1 MSVGIRTRLAVC
13 LAKFSSQVIRRTR
26 LGRGTTL
33 PGRIAE
39 MLAPE
44 LLQELSG
51 MVREKVIV
59 TMGTNGKTTT
69 NNLLCQTLEAEGKK
83 VICNRLGANMKNGI
97 ISAFVLAAR
106 KDGRL
111 DADYA
116 CIEVDELA
124 AATVVPL
131 LAPDCIVLTNI
142 FRDQLDRYGE
152 IDIICRKIKEAV
164 QTLPKAM
171 LVINSDDIFS
181 YALACECGNPVVLY
195 GIKENEFHDMASE
208 GFPDSLFCRFCGERL
223 SYDFFHYGHLGSW
236 HCSHCGAKR
245 PSPVFTASDIWF
257 DGEGCSFSLDGQLFT
272 AQTKAYYSIYN
283 ILSAYTALYAA
294 EAEAFAFEE
303 TVRNFDYG
311 NKREEKFFIN
321 GAHVQLYLVKNPVG
335 FQQKLVML
343 RRDSS
348 PKDIII
354 QINDNAQDGKD
365 VSWLWD
371 VDFSAFAKLHAVTV
385 LTAGLR
391 RYDMQLR
398 LKYEDIPCE
407 TIDDIEIAVE
417 ELTEKG
423 TKNLYVIS
431 NYSGLYEM
439 NQMLKRM
446 QKKGEAPL

>member
-1 MSVGIRTRLAVC
+1 M
-13 LAKFSSQVIRRTR
+13 
-26 LGRGTTL
+26 
-33 PGRIAE
+33 PGYIAE
-39 MLAPE
+39 LLAPK
-44 LLQELSG
+44 LLSELSG

-69 NNLLCQTLEAEGKK
+69 NNLICQTLEAEGKK
-83 VICNRLGANMKNGI
+83 VVCNRLGANMRNGI
-97 ISAFVLAAR
+97 VSSFVLAAR
-106 KDGRL
+106 RDGSL

-116 CIEVDELA
+116 CMELDELA
-124 AATVVPL
+124 AATVLPL

-152 IDIICRKIKEAV
+152 IDIICRKIKEAIRTV
-164 QTLPKAM
+164 PKAV

-195 GIKENEFHDMASE
+195 GIEENAFHDMASE

-223 SYDFFHYGHLGSW
+223 SYDFFHYGHLGNW
-236 HCSHCGAKR
+236 HCPHCGAKR

-257 DGEGCSFSLDGQLFT
+257 DCDSCSFYLDGQLFT
-272 AQTKAYYSIYN
+272 AQTKACYSIYN

-294 EAEAFAFEE
+294 EAEASAFEE
-303 TVRNFDYG
+303 AVRNFDFG

-321 GAHVQLYLVKNPVG
+321 GAQVQLYLAKNPVG

-343 RRDSS
+343 QRDSS
-348 PKDIII
+348 SKDIIL
-354 QINDNAQDGKD
+354 QINDNAQDGRD

-371 VDFSAFAKLHAVTV
+371 VDFGGFSKLHAVTV

-407 TIDDIEIAVE
+407 AVDSIEIAVRQ
-417 ELTEKG
+417 LAEKG
-423 TKNLYVIS
+423 TKNLYIIS
-431 NYSGLYEM
+431 NYSGLYET
-439 NQMLKRM
+439 NQMLHRM
-446 QKKGEAPL
+446 QKKGEASL